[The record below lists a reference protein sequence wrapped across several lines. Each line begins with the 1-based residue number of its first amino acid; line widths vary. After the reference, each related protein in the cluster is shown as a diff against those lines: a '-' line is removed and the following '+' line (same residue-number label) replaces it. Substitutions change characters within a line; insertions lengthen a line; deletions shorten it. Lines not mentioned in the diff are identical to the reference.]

1 MIPTFLTYQ
10 CLQDLD
16 GALWPVGDSMDS
28 EALLGSVRFIFQ
40 GSKKGS
46 GETEFRS
53 AFSHVSRMP
62 ETATINYLWIFGDTS
77 GILKKTES
85 QNDKFLRDKR
95 FTRYFTIHLCSA

>member
-1 MIPTFLTYQ
+1 MARWGFN
-10 CLQDLD
+10 
-16 GALWPVGDSMDS
+16 GFRGFVRF
-28 EALLGSVRFIFQ
+28 GSVHLPRF
-40 GSKKGS
+40 KKGS